1 MSINE
6 LGCAPHPMMWPASI
20 RCRYPDWMR
29 HASKGVS
36 KEVFLSRLKFQLLL
50 DAPCIH
56 GCGPHRKKS
65 MAENAL
71 HDKEYLDAP
80 HIHRCVTHPNLAL
93 PDYKTDRGQFLRDLS
108 VFPPFPP
115 KILRSRFWDWDL
127 PFSHLERVLLVLGI
141 LIFAGFAGSDDCIW
155 IVKNWRQRAA
165 EHEIRTKTCL
175 LRVFLFFTLLFLYFS
190 WFDWKNVRSG
200 HVWLSFL

>member
-1 MSINE
+1 MRHASTDAARIGKNQ
-6 LGCAPHPMMWPASI
+6 WPKMHYTTSNT
-20 RCRYPDWMR
+20 WMR
-29 HASKGVS
+29 HASVDA
-36 KEVFLSRLKFQLLL
+36 SRIQT
-50 DAPCIH
+50 
-56 GCGPHRKKS
+56 S
-65 MAENAL
+65 
-71 HDKEYLDAP
+71 
-80 HIHRCVTHPNLAL
+80 HIQTI
-93 PDYKTDRGQFLRDLS
+93 KQTEGSFSGISS

-115 KILRSRFWDWDL
+115 QILRSRFWDWDP

-155 IVKNWRQRAA
+155 IVKNWRRRAA
-165 EHEIRTKTCL
+165 EHEIGTETCL